1 VLEFERAGRRHA
13 SRRALDAEAR
23 ASDFERSV
31 ITASAINITC
41 GSEVG

>member
-1 VLEFERAGRRHA
+1 
-13 SRRALDAEAR
+13 LDAEAR
-23 ASDFERSV
+23 ASDFERPV